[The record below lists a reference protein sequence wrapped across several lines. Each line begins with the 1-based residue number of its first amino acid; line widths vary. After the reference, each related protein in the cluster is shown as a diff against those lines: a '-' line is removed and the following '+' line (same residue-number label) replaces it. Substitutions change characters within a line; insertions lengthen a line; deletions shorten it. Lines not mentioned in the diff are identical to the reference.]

1 MVTKLYLMRHGQTR
15 FNQQG
20 RIQGA
25 CDSPLTDLGKEQ
37 ALAAHQYFQEQGIE
51 FDKIYSS
58 TQERACDTTELVSGR
73 ADYVRLKGLKEQ
85 DFGAFEGQQ
94 EYLNPPL
101 QGDIGYGDYFVTFGG
116 ESYQDVRQRM
126 EKTITNIMEQS
137 DNQSVL
143 VVSHGAAIAQFFRQV
158 LTDYPQVRMRNCAI
172 LTFDYEDGKYDLLSV
187 VDPVNREI
195 IYQQQS

>member
-1 MVTKLYLMRHGQTR
+1 MATKLYLMRHGQTR

-51 FDKIYSS
+51 FDKMYSS
-58 TQERACDTTELVSGR
+58 TQERACDTAELVSGR
-73 ADYVRLKGLKEQ
+73 TDYVRLKGLKEQ

-126 EKTITNIMEQS
+126 EKTITNIMERS
-137 DNQSVL
+137 ANQSVL

-172 LTFDYEDGKYDLLSV
+172 LTFDYEDGKYALLSV

-195 IYQQQS
+195 LY

>member
-1 MVTKLYLMRHGQTR
+1 M
-15 FNQQG
+15 
-20 RIQGA
+20 
-25 CDSPLTDLGKEQ
+25 
-37 ALAAHQYFQEQGIE
+37 
-51 FDKIYSS
+51 
-58 TQERACDTTELVSGR
+58 
-73 ADYVRLKGLKEQ
+73 KEQ

-195 IYQQQS
+195 LY

>member
-1 MVTKLYLMRHGQTR
+1 MRHGQTR

-51 FDKIYSS
+51 FDKMYSS
-58 TQERACDTTELVSGR
+58 TQERACDTAELVTGR
-73 ADYVRLKGLKEQ
+73 TDYTRLKGLKEQ

-126 EKTITNIMEQS
+126 EVTIGGIMEDA

-195 IYQQQS
+195 IY

>member
-1 MVTKLYLMRHGQTR
+1 MNYLYLMRHGQTR
-15 FNQQG
+15 FNLQG

-25 CDSPLTDLGKEQ
+25 CDSPLTEEGKEQ
-37 ALAAHQYFQEQGIE
+37 ARAAGRYFQEQAIS

-58 TQERACDTTELVSGR
+58 TQERACDTAELVTGR
-73 ADYVRLKGLKEQ
+73 MDYIRLKGLKEQ

-126 EKTITNIMEQS
+126 VETIGGIMEEA

-158 LTDYPQVRMRNCAI
+158 LTNYPQVRMRNCAI
-172 LTFDYEDGKYDLLSV
+172 LTFDYEDGKYDLVSV
-187 VDPVNREI
+187 VDPVNREVL
-195 IYQQQS
+195 YQQQS